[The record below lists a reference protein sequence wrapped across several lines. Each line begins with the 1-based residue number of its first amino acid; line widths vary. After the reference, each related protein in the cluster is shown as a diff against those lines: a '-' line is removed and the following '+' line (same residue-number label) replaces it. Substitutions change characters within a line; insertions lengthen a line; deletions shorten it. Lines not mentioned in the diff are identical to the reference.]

1 MRPKLSTVIDTLFTA
16 LVTFILSYVLFY
28 YFVPRP
34 FALTF
39 SFVTAGLITL
49 FAFKKLNE
57 RKHNFLT
64 SKAQREARDIM
75 ANQLC
80 LYTVTEQTDFFQKAF
95 KKAGFLPERKRGYLY
110 FKEKNVCVFCKF
122 GFDSV
127 TKTDIVKV
135 FNTIKRTDTAYILSE
150 SFSNEIIT
158 FSKRFDGRIKTADKR
173 EIFDFLAE
181 HDCLP
186 SQKFILKNSEQ
197 KSRPTLKNLFQK
209 KKAKTHL
216 LFGLTFLTMSYFVSI
231 KTYYVICGSIFLI
244 LALFCRLFGKEE
256 LKNST
261 T

>member
-16 LVTFILSYVLFY
+16 FVAFILSYVLFY
-28 YFVPRP
+28 YFVPRA

-64 SKAQREARDIM
+64 SKAQKEARDIM

-95 KKAGFLPERKRGYLY
+95 KKVGFSPERKRGYLY
-110 FKEKNVCVFCKF
+110 FKDKSVCVFCKF

-150 SFSNEIIT
+150 SFSNDIIT
-158 FSKRFDGRIKTADKR
+158 FAKRFDGRIKTADKCK
-173 EIFDFLAE
+173 IFDFLAE
-181 HDCLP
+181 NDCLP
-186 SQKFILKNSEQ
+186 QQKFVLKDGCKNE
-197 KSRPTLKNLFQK
+197 RPTIKNLFQK
-209 KKAKTHL
+209 KKAKNHL
-216 LFGLTFLTMSYFVSI
+216 IFGLAFLTMSYFVSI
-231 KTYYVICGSIFLI
+231 KTYYVICGSIFLL

-256 LKNST
+256 LKTPT